1 MRTAPKTVHV
11 KSLALDKMADGA
23 TNLSDLLGG
32 APVQTLPQSTTFVPM
47 VTGGVDPFIAPQPS
61 NNQPAMTLK
70 SQDAMFSSV
79 RYAVKNA
86 MFYIAFFL
94 SAVVISLP
102 VPRSI
107 LLQYIPG
114 TYTAGGVVSYYGAAI
129 LGAIAVAIAYVL
141 GTLLAVLI

>member
-1 MRTAPKTVHV
+1 
-11 KSLALDKMADGA
+11 
-23 TNLSDLLGG
+23 
-32 APVQTLPQSTTFVPM
+32 
-47 VTGGVDPFIAPQPS
+47 
-61 NNQPAMTLK
+61 
-70 SQDAMFSSV
+70 
-79 RYAVKNA
+79 